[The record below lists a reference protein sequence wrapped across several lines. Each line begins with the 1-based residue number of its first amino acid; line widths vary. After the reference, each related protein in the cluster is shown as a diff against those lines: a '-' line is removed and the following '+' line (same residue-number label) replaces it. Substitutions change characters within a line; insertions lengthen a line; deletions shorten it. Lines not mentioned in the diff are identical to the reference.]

1 MATALTTVTNPGT
14 AGAVMLGCGIC
25 WRVTSRILGVDLRH
39 DEPWC
44 RATLYRLDLE
54 QPFYI
59 ALTVKASRG
68 WRKEY
73 FPVILGQCEGGWW
86 KESLQIHTEIY
97 DFYSEIL
104 LTGKLTNLENFKV
117 SRPSSGFPMSGSLGI
132 GSVLVVKLRLSRACE
147 LKSGVLLMPFL
158 CPSANWPSAAGD
170 SSYLVLD

>member
-1 MATALTTVTNPGT
+1 MAILVAGSVTESAFYGPVGHVPLSRRQGVGGRNTFQLFLDSVRG
-14 AGAVMLGCGIC
+14 GGEKNL
-25 WRVTSRILGVDLRH
+25 WRITSNSLN
-39 DEPWC
+39 
-44 RATLYRLDLE
+44 
-54 QPFYI
+54 
-59 ALTVKASRG
+59 
-68 WRKEY
+68 
-73 FPVILGQCEGGWW
+73 
-86 KESLQIHTEIY
+86 LQIHTEIY

-132 GSVLVVKLRLSRACE
+132 GSILVVKLRLSRACE

>member
-1 MATALTTVTNPGT
+1 MRGGGEKNL
-14 AGAVMLGCGIC
+14 
-25 WRVTSRILGVDLRH
+25 WRITSNSLN
-39 DEPWC
+39 
-44 RATLYRLDLE
+44 
-54 QPFYI
+54 
-59 ALTVKASRG
+59 
-68 WRKEY
+68 
-73 FPVILGQCEGGWW
+73 
-86 KESLQIHTEIY
+86 LQIHTEIY

-132 GSVLVVKLRLSRACE
+132 GSILVVKLRLSRACE